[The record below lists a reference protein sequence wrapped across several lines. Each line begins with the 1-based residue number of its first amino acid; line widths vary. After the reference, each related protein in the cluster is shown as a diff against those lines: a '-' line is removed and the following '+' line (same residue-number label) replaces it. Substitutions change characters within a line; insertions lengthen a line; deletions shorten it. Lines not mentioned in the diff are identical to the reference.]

1 MPRRCFVSNLQ
12 GLAFRLE
19 YFVSCP
25 CVPQEQIQA
34 NPLISFGAWVPANRS
49 SATYSP
55 IKKLLKAPLLP
66 TTEYCTKHLRR
77 TLQTLS
83 KASYSPFFHA
93 ICNHSLSTSS
103 SIHTKLP
110 PILRHILYSVHAIS
124 PGILTLFCLGISSF
138 SKVQIK
144 YHLLPA
150 GCLCQDTVVC
160 SLSDVSIILLKTSP
174 L

>member
-25 CVPQEQIQA
+25 CVLQEQIQA
-34 NPLISFGAWVPANRS
+34 NPPISSGVWVPANRS
-49 SATYSP
+49 SSTYSP
-55 IKKLLKAPLLP
+55 TKQLLKAPLLP

-77 TLQTLS
+77 TLQTFQKPAAAHIFMPFVIIPFPPPAPFIL
-83 KASYSPFFHA
+83 SYS
-93 ICNHSLSTSS
+93 L
-103 SIHTKLP
+103 
-110 PILRHILYSVHAIS
+110 ILRRILNSVHAIS
-124 PGILTLFCLGISSF
+124 SGILTLFCLGISSF

-150 GCLCQDTVVC
+150 GCLCKTQLFAP
-160 SLSDVSIILLKTSP
+160 SLMFL
-174 L
+174 